1 MTAINQCFKSIN
13 NSTTMKL
20 KKTIIQILCCTSA
33 VLAGCEEET
42 GRVVYPYSS
51 PEMSNLVVSA
61 TEQVMANSKL
71 TFSVDIKDEL
81 TPLSTLEVSLTSGE
95 QTIFSGS
102 IRTKG
107 NESSV
112 KDFEID
118 IPFEAGLED
127 KKDAPLQLTAIN
139 VEGSETKEE
148 RKLQILRPIIP
159 ETLYLHIGDQAIA
172 MNKSAENPYEYVTEV
187 GSFPTQ
193 FTGKISSAQD
203 IEQSDLIWGQS
214 ENKNYAGLVSS
225 TSGGFN
231 YNYQGWNIE
240 QITFNTL
247 TFKVGAI
254 GTYEVYTI
262 NGVELEA
269 NAGCYQSV
277 ISFEKG
283 QEVEVSG
290 FKNLANAYNRDFFE
304 YNPETGKLKFLR
316 ESGLW
321 EVYYFSKYNYMWIA
335 RMDDI
340 APNAFW
346 LVGHGFTS
354 SPVWHEDY
362 NSGGWDLDNISRMA
376 YAVKVAENTYQATIY
391 LNNTHEWASFEV
403 EIYSDRQWDKT
414 NGIELKEGS
423 IIGDTK
429 GFTISKS
436 NGFTNTDEF
445 VPGYYRITFDTSAG
459 IGKEK
464 MSVKKLT
471 D

>member
-127 KKDAPLQLTAIN
+127 KKDATLMLTAIN

-159 ETLYLHIGDQAIA
+159 ETLYLHIGDQTIA

-193 FTGKISSAQD
+193 FTGKISSAQN
-203 IEQSDLIWGQS
+203 IELSDLIWGQS
-214 ENKNYAGLVSS
+214 DNKNYAGLVSS

-231 YNYQGWNIE
+231 YNYQGG
-240 QITFNTL
+240 TL
-247 TFKVGAI
+247 NK
-254 GTYEVYTI
+254 
-262 NGVELEA
+262 
-269 NAGCYQSV
+269 
-277 ISFEKG
+277 
-283 QEVEVSG
+283 
-290 FKNLANAYNRDFFE
+290 
-304 YNPETGKLKFLR
+304 
-316 ESGLW
+316 
-321 EVYYFSKYNYMWIA
+321 
-335 RMDDI
+335 
-340 APNAFW
+340 
-346 LVGHGFTS
+346 
-354 SPVWHEDY
+354 
-362 NSGGWDLDNISRMA
+362 
-376 YAVKVAENTYQATIY
+376 
-391 LNNTHEWASFEV
+391 
-403 EIYSDRQWDKT
+403 
-414 NGIELKEGS
+414 
-423 IIGDTK
+423 
-429 GFTISKS
+429 
-436 NGFTNTDEF
+436 
-445 VPGYYRITFDTSAG
+445 
-459 IGKEK
+459 
-464 MSVKKLT
+464 
-471 D
+471 